1 MRWLWLTPNA
11 AASSHNVSHHRRKL
25 NGGESS
31 TRVCKQTARNQ
42 LPEIVCALKRYIP
55 HCTRRMVALHSSY
68 IRNPPDGLHSCRTRS
83 RSSMTG
89 GNRATGVGSRGVF
102 FLLAYGPVLART
114 RSASFRHFH
123 YRAPTSRGKEE
134 RKRKR
139 NIERGQFIGTVGAT
153 SRRRSRRLNDDK
165 KQTRAG
171 SCHRNRQRTRTPSR
185 TLGNPR

>member
-11 AASSHNVSHHRRKL
+11 AASSRNVSHHRRKL
-25 NGGESS
+25 NGVVKAALESANKPRGTS
-31 TRVCKQTARNQ
+31 CPNFF
-42 LPEIVCALKRYIP
+42 VCALKRYIP

-134 RKRKR
+134 EKKKK
-139 NIERGQFIGTVGAT
+139 GTSSAVSLSG
-153 SRRRSRRLNDDK
+153 L
-165 KQTRAG
+165 
-171 SCHRNRQRTRTPSR
+171 
-185 TLGNPR
+185 LGLHLDGEVVV